1 VDASDYSKQFSVRSI
16 LVKKFFQGISM
27 SQIVAGSLAAVTS
40 FLLSAKIG
48 IAGSV
53 IGAAASYVIST
64 LAANIY
70 GTILR
75 ASGEKLQ
82 EVNPLNGDSGADA
95 DDEESKTDAKDAE
108 KDAPDAKSDAES
120 EPSDDGEETVVGRFN
135 GTEVLAAGTAG
146 AKGRRLGIGD
156 VPLPPAAANATNGN
170 ANGRVGRIAGSN
182 GFGDVPSAN
191 TSTYTVSELRGKR
204 KIDPKR
210 MAIIVSV
217 VSGLLGVAITAGVVM
232 LITNG
237 NGTDTVVRNI
247 VSPSSTSKTTTNT
260 GTTTQ
265 ETPTK
270 PENPGAQ
277 NGYGTTGDTTD
288 GTTDGTNTG
297 TTSGSTGTD
306 SSTGSSSGTTSGS
319 TGSSSGSSSSGSS
332 SSGST
337 GSGTTGT
344 ESGSTGS
351 GSSSSGSTSGESTG
365 SSSSGSTGSGSS
377 SSGSTSGE
385 STGTTN

>member
-1 VDASDYSKQFSVRSI
+1 
-16 LVKKFFQGISM
+16 M
-27 SQIVAGSLAAVTS
+27 SQIIAGSLAAVTS

-70 GTILR
+70 GTILK
-75 ASGEKLQ
+75 ASGQKLQ
-82 EVNPLNGDSGADA
+82 EVNPLSNTGSDDDAKGEDSEKSGESESEKADDAAHADA
-95 DDEESKTDAKDAE
+95 GKTGDGAAATDET
-108 KDAPDAKSDAES
+108 
-120 EPSDDGEETVVGRFN
+120 DDGEETVIGRFN
-135 GTEVLAAGTAG
+135 GADVLAAGAAG
-146 AKGRRLGIGD
+146 AKTRRLGIGD
-156 VPLPPAAANATNGN
+156 VPLPPAASAASKDRI
-170 ANGRVGRIAGSN
+170 GRVAGSN
-182 GFGDVPSAN
+182 GLGAPSPN
-191 TSTYTVSELRGKR
+191 TSTYNVSELRGKR
-204 KIDPKR
+204 RIDPKR

-237 NGTDTVVRNI
+237 NGTDTVVRDI
-247 VSPSSTSKTTTNT
+247 VSPSSTSKTTTDT

-270 PENPGAQ
+270 PDKPTDQ
-277 NGYGTTGDTTD
+277 NGYGTTDDTTD
-288 GTTDGTNTG
+288 GTTDGTDTG

-306 SSTGSSSGTTSGS
+306 SSTGTSGSGTSGS

-337 GSGTTGT
+337 GSGTTGS
-344 ESGSTGS
+344 ESGSSSS
-351 GSSSSGSTSGESTG
+351 GSSSSGSTGGESTG
-365 SSSSGSTGSGSS
+365 SSSSGSTGSGST
-377 SSGSTSGE
+377 SSGSTGGE